1 MSNPPG
7 KSIEPEPAQSESEA
21 DDSPSQGPNLTL
33 IYSLIVLAM
42 AAAIGSALLIVLP
55 FYHRR

>member
-1 MSNPPG
+1 MNEPNQEE
-7 KSIEPEPAQSESEA
+7 EPEERRG
-21 DDSPSQGPNLTL
+21 PSLTL

-42 AAAIGSALLIVLP
+42 LAAIAVAAFIVLP

>member
-1 MSNPPG
+1 MSDANRPG
-7 KSIEPEPAQSESEA
+7 PRESGREEES
-21 DDSPSQGPNLTL
+21 DRHGPSLTL

-42 AAAIGSALLIVLP
+42 LAAIVVAAMIVLP